1 MQTLGS
7 DLEGLR
13 KQLEDGSVQRAY
25 VAILGYM
32 SRLRAWFASGRPDQM
47 VSDLYQGVFDMTY
60 FALTP
65 PALKARELK
74 LAIVFDYSSFRF
86 QVWLAARNRNV
97 QRRYWELLRDN
108 GWTSYPLLEPAAG
121 VDAITVDDIA
131 NGLELEHPE
140 RLTAEI
146 ESAVSAFGV
155 EVERFLADCDPRSV

>member
-65 PALKARELK
+65 PALTAREL
-74 LAIVFDYSSFRF
+74 
-86 QVWLAARNRNV
+86 
-97 QRRYWELLRDN
+97 
-108 GWTSYPLLEPAAG
+108 
-121 VDAITVDDIA
+121 ITVDDIA